1 MTCCCRCKA
10 SSPNMSEPRS
20 WSGAGVA
27 RSTQLRV
34 GSLNVMSNAPFGY
47 RYISVREGG
56 GLARFEPVA
65 EQARI
70 VQQIFSWIGRD
81 RCSLAEVCR
90 RLQKNGDMTA
100 TGKRIWSRQ
109 TVWHVL
115 QNPAYQ
121 GRAAY
126 GKTHMM
132 PRGKK
137 ARPRAARGRPPE
149 PRITLSGAAKICFKS
164 DRFIP

>member
-1 MTCCCRCKA
+1 M
-10 SSPNMSEPRS
+10 
-20 WSGAGVA
+20 A